1 MDEVWAWKWKN
12 KETNKQMDGQT
23 DKELK
28 GSTDEWI
35 KVHVNEWQMRFQ
47 ECMREQIN

>member
-1 MDEVWAWKWKN
+1 
-12 KETNKQMDGQT
+12 MDGQT